1 MIEDLRLGARYPNF
15 KALEAAIEKFSKETN
30 SVYIVNHSRT
40 VEIENKNRPISKQL
54 PRCLKYK
61 NIRFACKHYGK
72 TRSNS
77 RGLRP
82 NQSSFKI
89 GCPSYIYVAANTKE
103 LVVEKLVTTHSHS
116 CDPELVLLY
125 PERRSLANAR
135 CDADNDQGIQGG
147 GNNLKTVREDVLDLL
162 SLGVERRRVLNYVWL
177 STGRRMFSGDL
188 ANLAKD
194 LKDNPRDVSSERAD
208 VLLAQFKTMESK
220 QKGNAI
226 KPLNKLG
233 ALKAVKR
240 KVPFASETII
250 KTEVISNDDSSEQ
263 CYSVIETEQEE
274 QTFDNTMYIS
284 DPMQLVSQNNISAE
298 DIQYQYEN
306 QEGEIVEHDGNATA
320 WSENSSL
327 ADVVKSILGP
337 NQEGPVILH
346 VNNYDGVAVVQ
357 VADPQTYTTS
367 DGQVLESFPEN
378 SQAVEASDTNEEPQ
392 PITRL
397 IVKKTVTPK
406 KPVVVTALSEASKKT
421 TTNILKS
428 AQLKKPTSPV
438 AQQKS
443 QLNQEI
449 NDDKFS
455 DDGNNYSLPDDLS
468 DSQSDHRSVLEEERT
483 MYRVKTKKIRLQIDN
498 LKNCIERQ
506 DLEKK
511 KLQLEIKLLK
521 MQVDEKESQVKQKQI
536 KK

>member
-1 MIEDLRLGARYPNF
+1 MIEELRLGARYPNF

-89 GCPSYIYVAANTKE
+89 GCPSYIYVAANTSE

-116 CDPELVLLY
+116 CDPELVSLY

-135 CDADNDQGIQGG
+135 CDGDSDKDIT
-147 GNNLKTVREDVLDLL
+147 NNLKSVREDVLDLL

-194 LKDNPRDVSSERAD
+194 LKDNPREVSSARAD
-208 VLLAQFKTMESK
+208 VLLERFKTMESK
-220 QKGNAI
+220 QKGNVI
-226 KPLNKLG
+226 KPPNKLG

-240 KVPFASETII
+240 KVPFASDTVI

-274 QTFDNTMYIS
+274 QAFDNTMYIS
-284 DPMQLVSQNNISAE
+284 DSMQVVSHDNINAE

-306 QEGEIVEHDGNATA
+306 QEGEIVEHDSNATA

-367 DGQVLESFPEN
+367 DGQVQESFPDN
-378 SQAVEASDTNEEPQ
+378 SHTVEAPADSCEEPQ
-392 PITRL
+392 PVTRL
-397 IVKKTVTPK
+397 IVKKTPSTK
-406 KPVVVTALSEASKKT
+406 KPVVVTAFPEASKKT
-421 TTNILKS
+421 ATNILKS
-428 AQLKKPTSPV
+428 AQLKKPSGPV
-438 AQQKS
+438 EN
-443 QLNQEI
+443 LRNEQEQ

-455 DDGNNYSLPDDLS
+455 DDGNNLSSQDDLS
-468 DSQSDHRSVLEEERT
+468 DTQSDHRSVLEEERT

-498 LKNCIERQ
+498 LRNCIERQ

-511 KLQLEIKLLK
+511 KLHLEIKLLK
-521 MQVDEKESQVKQKQI
+521 MQVEEKESQVKQKQT